1 MSEQMLERK
10 SIAAAVHQIFPGES
24 MTKNDLLAFK
34 IHIAVLDIPNCTRS
48 TTAIHKEI
56 DNDPVAIFAEI
67 TVARWLLEQ
76 KHQFRVRVGFFYG
89 FLVLVICHFQL
100 RVARFSR
107 PVQERAEYPQ
117 ITADGVMSQPALT
130 HGSDHIVQI
139 LFCEGGERGGE
150 IQVLF
155 EGMKMRIV
163 VLNGLIADPFCG
175 LRRNEA
181 FKNLRDSLVVG
192 LSK

>member
-10 SIAAAVHQIFPGES
+10 SIAAAVHQIFPGEC
-24 MTKNDLLAFK
+24 MTENDLLAFK

-56 DNDPVAIFAEI
+56 DNDPVAVFAEI

-76 KHQFRVRVGFFYG
+76 KHQFCVRVGFFHG

-100 RVARFSR
+100 CVACFSC
-107 PVQERAEYPQ
+107 PVQERAEHAQ
-117 ITADGVMSQPALT
+117 ITADGVVRQPALP
-130 HGSDHIVQI
+130 HGNDHIVQI
-139 LFCEGGERGGE
+139 LFCQCDERGGE
-150 IQVLF
+150 IQVLL
-155 EGMKMRIV
+155 EGMKMGIV
-163 VLNGLIADPFCG
+163 VLNRLIADTFCG
-175 LRRNEA
+175 LRCDEA
-181 FKNLRDSLVVG
+181 FKNLCDSLVVR

>member
-1 MSEQMLERK
+1 MSEQVLKRK

-24 MTKNDLLAFK
+24 MAENDLLAFK
-34 IHIAVLDIPNCTRS
+34 IHIAVLDIPNCTRP

-56 DNDPVAIFAEI
+56 DNDPVAVLAEI
-67 TVARWLLEQ
+67 TTAGWLLEQ
-76 KHQFRVRVGFFYG
+76 EHQFRVRVGFFYG

-100 RVARFSR
+100 CVACFSC
-107 PVQERAEYPQ
+107 PVQECTEHAE
-117 ITADGVMSQPALT
+117 ITTDRVVRQPALP
-130 HGSDHIVQI
+130 HGNDHIVQI
-139 LFCEGGERGGE
+139 LFCQCDERGGE
-150 IQVLF
+150 IQMLL
-155 EGMKMRIV
+155 ERMKMGMI

-181 FKNLRDSLVVG
+181 FKNLRDSLIIQ